1 MEITIQ
7 ISKTAQGDGEYIQ
20 IMSPAGIPI
29 NIVLVVDK
37 VIIED
42 RR

>member
-7 ISKTAQGDGEYIQ
+7 ISKTSNGMGEYIQ
-20 IMSPAGIPI
+20 IMSPAGVPI
-29 NIVLVVDK
+29 NIVLIVDK
-37 VIIED
+37 VTIED

>member
-7 ISKTAQGDGEYIQ
+7 VSKTADGQSEYVQ
-20 IMSPAGIPI
+20 IISPAGIPI

-37 VIIED
+37 VTIED